1 MGGVRTACH
10 VILCIW
16 AFSLCL
22 TFIPLFGICGEIGY
36 DAVNGMCHVLV
47 CEKCSAESEYICPPG
62 LLLEAFGVGVPSLVI
77 ICSYTAVYR
86 SLSRAPADAETFS
99 LKRSVLILSVC
110 YFIFILPNAIIYQL
124 PYDVSMSAIASAIV
138 HCWYWFIYVVNFF
151 IYITFWRRVRVG
163 IKIFVRDILKI
174 CGFKPIQKS
183 EIVQLQDNTSIW
195 WIILRTQE

>member
-16 AFSLCL
+16 TFSLCL
-22 TFIPLFGICGEIGY
+22 TFIPLLRICGEIGY
-36 DAVNGMCHVLV
+36 DAVNGRCAVLV

-62 LLLEAFGVGVPSLVI
+62 LLLEALGVGVPSLVI

-174 CGFKPIQKS
+174 CGLKPIQKS
-183 EIVQLQDNTSIW
+183 QIVQLQDNTSIW
-195 WIILRTQE
+195 WIILRTQQ